1 VKGWDP
7 TSSSHSVPNF
17 STNPSSKYLGSLDVV
32 GIGGSRF
39 IGSKLI
45 MEDQDL
51 TRKILGE
58 NEGRLSGLVGV
69 RSLWL

>member
-17 STNPSSKYLGSLDVV
+17 ATDPSSKYLGSLDLDD
-32 GIGGSRF
+32 IGGLIF

-45 MEDQDL
+45 IEDQDL
-51 TRKILGE
+51 KRKILGE
-58 NEGRLSGLVGV
+58 NEGRLSGLVGL